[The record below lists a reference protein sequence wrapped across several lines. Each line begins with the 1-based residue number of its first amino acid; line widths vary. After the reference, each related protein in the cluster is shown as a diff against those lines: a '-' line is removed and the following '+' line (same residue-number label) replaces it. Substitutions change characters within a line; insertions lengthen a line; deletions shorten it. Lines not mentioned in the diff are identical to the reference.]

1 MVLPIN
7 STVLVILLN
16 VAGRGIVQF
25 RQCAPAVIAE
35 VSDLTETL
43 SSLLQMGVTLSI
55 LYTKEIVHF
64 NILDISPSYSN

>member
-43 SSLLQMGVTLSI
+43 SSLLQMGVTSI

>member
-16 VAGRGIVQF
+16 VADRGIVQF

-43 SSLLQMGVTLSI
+43 SSLLQMGVTSI